1 MEPFTW
7 EFTAMNKKT
16 GLPIFYIALDG
27 FGTILFVL
35 GILGFTGVDVG
46 LPVLSTIWPFLVI
59 LGLGLMVP
67 MVVWLVRKASSNP

>member
-1 MEPFTW
+1 
-7 EFTAMNKKT
+7 MNKKT